1 MKIAIAQLNYHIG
14 NFAENTKKIINAI
27 QKAKQQK
34 ADLIVFAELAICGY
48 PPRDFLEFEDFI
60 SLCDNAIY
68 EIAKE
73 TKEIA
78 VIIGS
83 VFKNPNKEGKRL
95 YNAAYFIYQGKVQ
108 AIAKKSLLPTYDV
121 FDEYRYFETAKDFS
135 VIQYKNKK
143 IALTICED
151 LWDIEERERL
161 YTIRPMDELIKQK
174 PDFMVNIAA
183 SPFHSK
189 QEKKRKEILQQNC
202 IHYQL
207 PLLYV
212 NHIGAQAEILFDG
225 GSLFM
230 NEKGQVVNE
239 LELFKEDFA
248 IVELENQEKA
258 KEIKPAS
265 SEMELIYNALVM
277 GLQNY
282 FQKLGFSK
290 AILGLSGGIDSAVTL
305 TIAEKAL
312 GKENVLAVL
321 LPSPYSSQHS
331 IDDAKQLAENLGVE
345 YQIIPIDKAFAEVQK
360 SLHPIFKDAPV
371 DLTEENI
378 QARLRGLILMA
389 LSNKYGYIVLNTSNK
404 SEAAVGYGTLY
415 GDMCGGISVIG
426 DVYKTAVY
434 DLARFINCEKEIIPI
449 NSIIKPPSA
458 ELRPEQKDSDSLPD
472 YDILDSILFLYIEE
486 RKSPAEIIKMGYEK
500 PLVEKILRLVNISEY
515 KRFQSPPVL
524 RVSKKAFGMGRR
536 MPIVAKYLS

>member
-207 PLLYV
+207 PLL
-212 NHIGAQAEILFDG
+212 
-225 GSLFM
+225 
-230 NEKGQVVNE
+230 
-239 LELFKEDFA
+239 
-248 IVELENQEKA
+248 
-258 KEIKPAS
+258 
-265 SEMELIYNALVM
+265 
-277 GLQNY
+277 
-282 FQKLGFSK
+282 
-290 AILGLSGGIDSAVTL
+290 
-305 TIAEKAL
+305 
-312 GKENVLAVL
+312 
-321 LPSPYSSQHS
+321 
-331 IDDAKQLAENLGVE
+331 
-345 YQIIPIDKAFAEVQK
+345 
-360 SLHPIFKDAPV
+360 
-371 DLTEENI
+371 
-378 QARLRGLILMA
+378 
-389 LSNKYGYIVLNTSNK
+389 
-404 SEAAVGYGTLY
+404 
-415 GDMCGGISVIG
+415 
-426 DVYKTAVY
+426 
-434 DLARFINCEKEIIPI
+434 
-449 NSIIKPPSA
+449 
-458 ELRPEQKDSDSLPD
+458 
-472 YDILDSILFLYIEE
+472 
-486 RKSPAEIIKMGYEK
+486 
-500 PLVEKILRLVNISEY
+500 
-515 KRFQSPPVL
+515 
-524 RVSKKAFGMGRR
+524 
-536 MPIVAKYLS
+536 